1 MATTRGRLHS
11 RPSRVEPAWHVI
23 DAKGKTLGRVSTAIA
38 MLLQGKHR
46 PTYVPYLNTGD
57 FVVVINA
64 AKFHVTGNKLEDKR
78 YYRHS
83 GYHGG
88 LKERTLSQILK
99 TDPTRALK
107 HAVKGML
114 PKNTLGR
121 HMLSRLKLY
130 AGESHPHAAQINAGA
145 RQLRAEEAAAAAA
158 AAAPEEAVVEAPAEN
173 AAPEAAAVE
182 AGAGDR
188 AAEATAEARDA
199 DAEAPVAEAKAPQEA
214 AAEADEDAENS
225 NAKPRRTRSRAKKEN
240 SPDDS
245 SLESEEA

>member
-1 MATTRGRLHS
+1 MTTTRGRLHS

-38 MLLQGKHR
+38 VLLQGKHR

-88 LKERTLSQILK
+88 LKERSLSETLK

-145 RQLRAEEAAAAAA
+145 RRLRAEEAAAAAA
-158 AAAPEEAVVEAPAEN
+158 AAAPKEAVVEAPAEHS
-173 AAPEAAAVE
+173 APEAAAIE

-188 AAEATAEARDA
+188 AAETSAEARDA
-199 DAEAPVAEAKAPQEA
+199 DAEALAAEGKAPQEA
-214 AAEADEDAENS
+214 AAEADEENS

-240 SPDDS
+240 RSDDNS

>member
-1 MATTRGRLHS
+1 MGTTRGRLHS

-38 MLLQGKHR
+38 LLLQGKHR

-83 GYHGG
+83 GYPGG
-88 LKERTLSQILK
+88 LKERTLSEILK
-99 TDPTRALK
+99 KDPTRALK

-145 RQLRAEEAAAAAA
+145 RRLRAEEAAAAAA
-158 AAAPEEAVVEAPAEN
+158 SAAPEEAVVEAPAEN
-173 AAPEAAAVE
+173 SAPEAAAVE

-188 AAEATAEARDA
+188 V
-199 DAEAPVAEAKAPQEA
+199 AEAPAEANAPQEA
-214 AAEADEDAENS
+214 AADEENS

>member
-38 MLLQGKHR
+38 LLLQGKHR

-83 GYHGG
+83 GYPGG
-88 LKERTLSQILK
+88 LKERTLSEILK
-99 TDPTRALK
+99 KDPTRALK

-145 RQLRAEEAAAAAA
+145 RRLRAEEAAAAAA
-158 AAAPEEAVVEAPAEN
+158 SAAPEEAVVEAPAEN
-173 AAPEAAAVE
+173 SAPEAAAVE

-188 AAEATAEARDA
+188 V
-199 DAEAPVAEAKAPQEA
+199 AEAPAEANAPQEA
-214 AAEADEDAENS
+214 AADEENS